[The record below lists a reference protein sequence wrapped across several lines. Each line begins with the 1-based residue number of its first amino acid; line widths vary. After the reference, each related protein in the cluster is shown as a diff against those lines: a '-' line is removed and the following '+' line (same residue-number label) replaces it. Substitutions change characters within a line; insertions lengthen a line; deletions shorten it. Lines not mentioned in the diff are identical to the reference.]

1 MGNKDWTWRQ
11 VIALGLSIG
20 WVMFVAVVLFSWGR
34 FGESGR
40 IYSGIIVP
48 LFATGGLS
56 LMPFG
61 LWYSY
66 EAKPETQS
74 LLRLYIVSIVL
85 ITMWLLILASSYRQP
100 KGWTCINRD
109 HNDLVGFW
117 VLALCLFGVIW
128 LKLLLQD
135 RSTISDSDLLL
146 TQAGVLGLYATP
158 LIAGLHCGFFGYQG
172 DLGDFV
178 LAGNLFAFM
187 VTCTPILLYL
197 GIIGVSRWGQ
207 MAFLPRVSTIMA
219 LVVGGSSCAYCMT
232 IAGILMVSG

>member
-1 MGNKDWTWRQ
+1 MWKQ
-11 VIALGLSIG
+11 IIASGLCFG
-20 WVMFVAVVLFSWGR
+20 WVILVAVILLSWEG
-34 FGESGR
+34 FGKSGQE
-40 IYSGIIVP
+40 YSGIIVP

-66 EAKPETQS
+66 RDKPETQS
-74 LLRLYIVSIVL
+74 LLILYIVSIVL
-85 ITMWLLILASSYRQP
+85 ITVWLLILASSYRQP
-100 KGWTCINRD
+100 KGWTCTNRD

-117 VLALCLFGVIW
+117 VLALCLFGVVW

-135 RSTISDSDLLL
+135 RSTVSDSELLL

-158 LIAGLHCGFFGYQG
+158 LIAGLHCGYFGYQG
-172 DLGDFV
+172 DFV
-178 LAGNLFAFM
+178 LGGILFIFM

-219 LVVGGSSCAYCMT
+219 LIVGGSSCAYCMA
-232 IAGILMVSG
+232 IASILVSSG